1 MSVGARQDPLRGF
14 NFQISLTETQSS
26 PAGQLTTIVLS
37 GAGLTVAAG
46 FQECSGLDGTLDM
59 HEQAVGGVNDAM
71 LRFPTRVKWPNVVL
85 KRGITDNALLWTWFE
100 GFAQG
105 KVSRRDGVIVLR
117 NERHEPQVVW
127 GFKRGLPVKYSGP
140 ALNAQ
145 QSAVAIESVEIAHE
159 GLYHI
164 RGASGLASAAR
175 AVFDALT

>member
-1 MSVGARQDPLRGF
+1 MSIGRRKDPLRGF
-14 NFQISLTETQSS
+14 NFRISLTETRSS
-26 PAGQLTTIVLS
+26 AAGQLTTIALT

-46 FQECSGLDGTLDM
+46 FQECTGLEGTLDM
-59 HEQAVGGVNDAM
+59 HEQAVGGSNDGA
-71 LRFPTRVKWPNVVL
+71 LRFPTRLKWPNVVL

-105 KVSRRDGVIVLR
+105 NVSRRDGVIVLQ
-117 NERHEPQVVW
+117 NEQQQPQVVW

-140 ALNAQ
+140 TLNAQ
-145 QSAVAIESVEIAHE
+145 QSSIAIESVEIAHE

>member
-1 MSVGARQDPLRGF
+1 MSIGRRTDPLRGF
-14 NFQISLTETQSS
+14 NFQVSLTETQSS
-26 PAGQLTTIVLS
+26 AAGQLTTIALT

-46 FQECSGLDGTLDM
+46 FQECSGLEGTLDM
-59 HEQAVGGVNDAM
+59 HEQVVGGCNDGAF
-71 LRFPTRVKWPNVVL
+71 RFPTRLKWPNVVL
-85 KRGITDNALLWTWFE
+85 KRGITDNTILWTWFE

-105 KVSRRDGVIVLR
+105 KVSRRDGVIVLQ
-117 NERHEPQVVW
+117 NEQHEPQVVW